1 MPTSL
6 AKPLR
11 IGPLTLGNN
20 LLLAPI
26 AGYCDVSF
34 RLVARSCGDVGL
46 AVTDLLSAEGVLRQ
60 TVHTVRLLQ
69 SDERDRPLSM
79 QLYGA
84 NIERLCEAA
93 RWAEDHGADVVD
105 INMGCPVDKVT
116 KKDGGSKLLCD
127 PPFALEL
134 AERVRRSL
142 RRVPLTVKMRL
153 GWDDSCIV
161 APWLAAR
168 MEEVGVA
175 MVTVHGR
182 TTEMK
187 FSGQARLDGI
197 AEVVSAV
204 KSIPVIGNG
213 DVRTPEDAARMIRVT
228 GCAGVMIG
236 RAALSRPWIFRD
248 TRSYLATGTVPPEPT
263 LDEKLDLVVAHFDQL
278 LRFRGE
284 RSAVTEMRKRI
295 SWYGKSMAPC
305 RWLKERV
312 RLMNDAAEFREI
324 VAHFRDWRHR
334 RDQRLSSRPG
344 NRRFPLCDDGQSLY
358 SRRPSR
364 TAPSAPNAEVLD
376 QIRT

>member
-1 MPTSL
+1 VLFSL

-11 IGPLTLGNN
+11 IGPLTLANN

-60 TVHTVRLLQ
+60 TAHTVRLLQ
-69 SDERDRPLSM
+69 TDERDRPLSM
-79 QLYGA
+79 QLYGS
-84 NIERLCEAA
+84 NIERLCDAA

-127 PPFALEL
+127 PPFALKL
-134 AERVRRSL
+134 AEAVRKSL

-161 APWLAAR
+161 APALAAA
-168 MEEVGVA
+168 MEDVGVA

-204 KSIPVIGNG
+204 KSMPVIGNG
-213 DVRTPEDAARMIRVT
+213 DVRTPADAERMLRVT

-248 TRSYLATGTVPPEPT
+248 VWSHFTTGTVPPEPT
-263 LDEKLDLVVAHFDQL
+263 IDEKLDLVVAHFEQM

-284 RSAVTEMRKRI
+284 RSAITEMRKRI

-324 VAHFRDWRHR
+324 VARFRDWRHR
-334 RDQRLSSRPG
+334 RDERLGHCRDERLRRQRRSCEPI
-344 NRRFPLCDDGQSLY
+344 SLE
-358 SRRPSR
+358 R
-364 TAPSAPNAEVLD
+364 A
-376 QIRT
+376 